1 MTLDFRICDF
11 YMHLADL
18 TSYVQAHE
26 QLGMLYVDQNA
37 WAEKAILNVASSG
50 KFSSD
55 CTISECAAG
64 IWNVKPCPVT

>member
-1 MTLDFRICDF
+1 MLLTNGDF

-26 QLGMLYVDQNA
+26 RLGTLYADQNA
-37 WAEKAILNVASSG
+37 WARNAILNVASSG

-55 CTISECAAG
+55 RTISEYAAG
-64 IWNVKPCPVT
+64 IWNVKPCTVP